1 MNLFITANNTNMG
14 KTYTILKLIEILS
27 KEYKVGV
34 FKPIETGVK
43 EYPVDGYK
51 LLESVKK
58 VNPNFNNITL
68 EDIVPIQFELPAA
81 PIVCGEVDFKKID
94 KAYKKLKKQCDILLI
109 EGAGGIAV
117 PISQNFIM
125 KDFIDYFNAK
135 SFLVIGGKLGCIND
149 LTLNLN
155 FFTPDIWAINVLE
168 KSFFETTYPYL
179 KQKYKNP
186 LLIQKNLDKIVKN
199 IGDLKW
205 KKKK

>member
-14 KTYTILKLIEILS
+14 KTYTTLKLIEALS
-27 KEYKVGV
+27 KEFKVGV

-43 EYPVDGYK
+43 KYPLDGK
-51 LLESVKK
+51 ILLETTKK
-58 VNPNFNNITL
+58 VNPDFK
-68 EDIVPIQFELPAA
+68 DINLDDVVPIQFSLPAA
-81 PIVCGEVDFKKID
+81 PIVCGEIDFRKID
-94 KAYKKLKKQCDILLI
+94 ESYKKLKKRCDILLI

-117 PISQNFIM
+117 PITKNFIM

-168 KSFFETTYPYL
+168 ESFFKTTYPYL

-186 LLIQKNLDKIVKN
+186 LLIQNDLDKIVQEIKDN
-199 IGDLKW
+199 FI
-205 KKKK
+205 

>member
-14 KTYTILKLIEILS
+14 KTYTTLKLIEALS
-27 KEYKVGV
+27 KEFKVGV

-43 EYPVDGYK
+43 KYPLDGK
-51 LLESVKK
+51 ILLETTKK
-58 VNPNFNNITL
+58 VNPDFK
-68 EDIVPIQFELPAA
+68 DINLDDVVPIQFSLPAA
-81 PIVCGEVDFKKID
+81 PIVCGEIDFRKID
-94 KAYKKLKKQCDILLI
+94 ESYKKLKKRCDILLI

-117 PISQNFIM
+117 PITKNFIM

-168 KSFFETTYPYL
+168 ESFFKTTYPYL

-186 LLIQKNLDKIVKN
+186 LLIQNDLDKIVQEIKKN
-199 IGDLKW
+199 FI
-205 KKKK
+205 